1 MEQDLQKALIRYNR
15 KTWSKSALL
24 GFFIGLAVIVPGIS
38 GSTVAIIFKLYDAFL
53 YAVSNL
59 FKQFKRCFFFLLPI
73 GIGILIGL
81 AVGFFTVQKALE
93 YIPFAIVGGFAGLMS
108 GAFPAVKDE
117 LKGAKITGG
126 RIALFI
132 AGVCLPI
139 AVALLSVF
147 FSGGAGKDFSV
158 WWRIVLCLPVGAIV
172 GLTQVVPGLSASAIL
187 MSIGYFTPL
196 VESVHVSYWK
206 ENPIIFLT
214 YAALGIGFLIGIFF
228 SSGVLTKA
236 FEKAR
241 QTAYFPIVGLS
252 LGSIAA
258 MFCNV
263 EIFAVYKE
271 WAQKGIS
278 QKDLWLGVALF
289 VVGAVIAYLL
299 VRYQRKKDAESAA
312 KTKEKQNDV
321 AENQE

>member
-1 MEQDLQKALIRYNR
+1 MQEDLQKALIRYNK
-15 KTWSKSALL
+15 KTWCKSALL
-24 GFFIGLAVIVPGIS
+24 GFFVGLAVIVPGIS

-73 GIGILIGL
+73 ALGIVLGL
-81 AVGFFTVQKALE
+81 AAGFFTVQKALE
-93 YIPFAIVGGFAGLMS
+93 YIPFAVVGGFAGLMC

-117 LKGAKITGG
+117 LKGARLTKK
-126 RIALFI
+126 RVVLFLT
-132 AGVCLPI
+132 GVCVPV
-139 AVALLSVF
+139 AVALCSVF
-147 FSGGAGKDFSV
+147 LSGGGNKDFSV
-158 WWRIVLCLPVGAIV
+158 WWRIALCLPVGAAV

-187 MSIGYFTPL
+187 MAIGYFTPL
-196 VESVHVSYWK
+196 VESVHVTYWK

-214 YAALGIGFLIGIFF
+214 YAALGIGFLCGIFF
-228 SSGVLTKA
+228 ASGALTKT

-241 QTAYFPIVGLS
+241 QTAYFLIVGLS

-263 EIFAVYKE
+263 EIFAVYKQ
-271 WAQKGIS
+271 WAATGIVW
-278 QKDLWLGVALF
+278 KDLWLGAALF
-289 VVGAVIAYLL
+289 AIGAAVAYLL

-312 KTKEKQNDV
+312 QKAAEAAEAAKQ
-321 AENQE
+321 Q

>member
-1 MEQDLQKALIRYNR
+1 M
-15 KTWSKSALL
+15 L